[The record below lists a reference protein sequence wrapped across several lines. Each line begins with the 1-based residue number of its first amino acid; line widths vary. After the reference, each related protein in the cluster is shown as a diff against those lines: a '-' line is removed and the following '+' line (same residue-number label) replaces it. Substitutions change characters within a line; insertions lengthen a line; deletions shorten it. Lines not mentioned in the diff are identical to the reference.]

1 MQDKKKKSP
10 TTTGGLPPIGLPG
23 TVPGFN
29 DPMID
34 PPVPNRAWTEMRLG
48 KDIDALT
55 EEEKREMYIG
65 PDNMF

>member
-1 MQDKKKKSP
+1 MQDKKKKTP
-10 TTTGGLPPIGLPG
+10 NNPDGTPPLGFPG
-23 TVPGFN
+23 TVPDFN
-29 DPMID
+29 DPIID

-55 EEEKREMYIG
+55 EEEKRDMYIG

>member
-10 TTTGGLPPIGLPG
+10 TTPGGLPPIGLPD

-55 EEEKREMYIG
+55 EEEKRDMYIG